1 MGLNNPIQ
9 LPADY
14 TQCVELLLN
23 CGHIRPWTQQDLL
36 WTNFVIIIQLPDHIT
51 AMKTDTH
58 FTPYHTI
65 VI

>member
-1 MGLNNPIQ
+1 MGINNPIQ
-9 LPADY
+9 LPRRLHNVWSCYSTVVTLA
-14 TQCVELLLN
+14 
-23 CGHIRPWTQQDLL
+23 WTQQDLL